1 MPLSIRSKNN
11 NNNLYLPSQSSVST
25 KEEPKFCDN
34 NINNE
39 DKDYFR

>member
-1 MPLSIRSKNN
+1 MPLSIRSDNN
-11 NNNLYLPSQSSVST
+11 DNFNLPSQNSVST
-25 KEEPKFCDN
+25 KEEPKFYDN